1 MRNKL
6 ITTFAVAVS
15 LIASV
20 QVTAHHGNA
29 AFDIRKETTLKGSV
43 TEWYW
48 ANPHCILQ
56 IDVKDENG
64 QVVQHWNIET
74 GNGRS
79 LFLDNASSGWSKT
92 SFKSGDQVIV
102 TVQPVKSGK
111 PVGRLLQAVLP
122 DGKTLS
128 ASGGAKGAVAR
139 AAAAGAGA
147 PDVPKVEEVSPVR

>member
-1 MRNKL
+1 MRNTL

-29 AFDIRKETTLKGSV
+29 AFDIGKETTLKGSV

-64 QVVQHWNIET
+64 QVVEHWNIET

-79 LFLDNASSGWSKT
+79 IFQDTANSGWTKT
-92 SFKSGDQVIV
+92 SLKPGDQVIV

-128 ASGGAKGAVAR
+128 TSGGAKGAVAR
-139 AAAAGAGA
+139 AAAAGAGTA
-147 PDVPKVEEVSPVR
+147 GGPKVEEVLPVR